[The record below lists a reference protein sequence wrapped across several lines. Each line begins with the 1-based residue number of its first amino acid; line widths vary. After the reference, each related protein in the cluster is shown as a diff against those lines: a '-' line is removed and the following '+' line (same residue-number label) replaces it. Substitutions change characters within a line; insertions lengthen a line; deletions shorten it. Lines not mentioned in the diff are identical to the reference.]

1 MAPFQF
7 VSGAAT
13 HVGCVR
19 KLNEDAFLDRS
30 DLGLWAVADG
40 MGGHDAGDHAS
51 QVTIAALDR
60 IPAPE
65 SAPTFLAD
73 VKSALHTANE
83 ELRREAAGRGPNRII
98 ATTVVAL
105 LTFDRYFTCVWAGDS
120 RLYRWRDR
128 RLEQFSRDHSHVQEL
143 VDSKQLTPEEARR
156 HPHGNIVTRAIGA
169 ADQLELET
177 RYDRLRPN
185 DLFVLCSDGLC
196 RELED
201 GDIEA
206 IVAGE
211 SLFDLPH
218 ALIEAALARGA
229 GDNVTVVAVQCRSA
243 HD

>member
-1 MAPFQF
+1 MPPFHF

-19 KLNEDAFLDRS
+19 KLNEDAFLDRA

-51 QVTIAALDR
+51 RLTIAALDR
-60 IPAPE
+60 ISVPE
-65 SAPTFLAD
+65 NAPTFLAD
-73 VKSALHTANE
+73 VKSALRAANAD
-83 ELRREAAGRGPNRII
+83 LRREAAGRGPNRII
-98 ATTVVAL
+98 ASTVVAL

-120 RLYRWRDR
+120 RLYLWRGE
-128 RLEQFSRDHSHVQEL
+128 RLEQFSRDHSHVQEM
-143 VDSKQLTPEEARR
+143 VDSQLLTPEEARH

-169 ADQLELET
+169 SDDLELET

-201 GDIEA
+201 DDIGA
-206 IVAGE
+206 IVAGK

-218 ALIEAALARGA
+218 ALVEAAVARGA
-229 GDNVTVVAVQCRSA
+229 GDNVTVVAVQCRSTEG
-243 HD
+243 